1 MRSRTRKGS
10 IGIVA
15 GFVFSFLSA
24 GAMVAGTAGNEGTNR
39 VQRADQVQARNTQAR
54 KDEKFRTE
62 KTDSWL
68 CSYVSSFFCTSAFPT
83 LTTAPEAPVNPAVPY
98 RGRN

>member
-1 MRSRTRKGS
+1 MKSKKVS
-10 IGIVA
+10 IGIV
-15 GFVFSFLSA
+15 GGLVFSFLSA
-24 GAMVAGTAGNEGTNR
+24 GAMVAGTAGNERTSKIE
-39 VQRADQVQARNTQAR
+39 RAQQVQARGTQAR
-54 KDEKFRTE
+54 KSEQFRTE

-83 LTTAPEAPVNPAVPY
+83 LTSSPESPANPAVPY